1 MGRIKIPNRVHIR
14 NIASLIVNGKILL
27 LWINVLK
34 GETLGNKN
42 YIKKFEQTLPV
53 EEKPVEV
60 IKETPV
66 IEAEPELIIPEEN
79 VDITPVI
86 EKEDIKEEAKSKKPE
101 VKKSLIKGL
110 VRLVGNYSVMVR
122 TSDGRLLMVQGHTDA
137 KVGDTIEFEE

>member
-1 MGRIKIPNRVHIR
+1 M
-14 NIASLIVNGKILL
+14 
-27 LWINVLK
+27 
-34 GETLGNKN
+34 GNKN

-86 EKEDIKEEAKSKKPE
+86 EKEDIKEEAKSKESE
-101 VKKSLIKGL
+101 VKKSLTKGF

>member
-1 MGRIKIPNRVHIR
+1 M
-14 NIASLIVNGKILL
+14 
-27 LWINVLK
+27 
-34 GETLGNKN
+34 GNKN

-79 VDITPVI
+79 VDITTVI
-86 EKEDIKEEAKSKKPE
+86 EKEDIKEEAKSKEPE
-101 VKKSLIKGL
+101 VKKSLTKGL

-122 TSDGRLLMVQGHTDA
+122 TSNGRLLMVQGHTDA

>member
-1 MGRIKIPNRVHIR
+1 M
-14 NIASLIVNGKILL
+14 
-27 LWINVLK
+27 
-34 GETLGNKN
+34 GNKN

-66 IEAEPELIIPEEN
+66 IEAEPELIMPEEN

-101 VKKSLIKGL
+101 VKKSLTKGL

>member
-1 MGRIKIPNRVHIR
+1 M
-14 NIASLIVNGKILL
+14 
-27 LWINVLK
+27 
-34 GETLGNKN
+34 GNKN

-79 VDITPVI
+79 VDITSVI
-86 EKEDIKEEAKSKKPE
+86 EKEDIKEEAKSKEPE
-101 VKKSLIKGL
+101 VKKSLTKGL

>member
-1 MGRIKIPNRVHIR
+1 M
-14 NIASLIVNGKILL
+14 
-27 LWINVLK
+27 
-34 GETLGNKN
+34 GNKN

-101 VKKSLIKGL
+101 VKKSLTKGL

-137 KVGDTIEFEE
+137 KVGDTMEFEE

>member
-1 MGRIKIPNRVHIR
+1 M
-14 NIASLIVNGKILL
+14 
-27 LWINVLK
+27 
-34 GETLGNKN
+34 GNKN

-60 IKETPV
+60 IKEIPV

-86 EKEDIKEEAKSKKPE
+86 EKEDIKEEAKSKEPE
-101 VKKSLIKGL
+101 VKKSLTKGL

-137 KVGDTIEFEE
+137 KIGDTIEFEE

>member
-1 MGRIKIPNRVHIR
+1 M
-14 NIASLIVNGKILL
+14 
-27 LWINVLK
+27 
-34 GETLGNKN
+34 GNKN

-86 EKEDIKEEAKSKKPE
+86 EKEDIKEEAKSKKLE
-101 VKKSLIKGL
+101 VKKSLTKGL

>member
-1 MGRIKIPNRVHIR
+1 M
-14 NIASLIVNGKILL
+14 
-27 LWINVLK
+27 
-34 GETLGNKN
+34 GNKN

-86 EKEDIKEEAKSKKPE
+86 EKEDIKEEAKSKESE
-101 VKKSLIKGL
+101 VKKSLTKGL

>member
-1 MGRIKIPNRVHIR
+1 M
-14 NIASLIVNGKILL
+14 
-27 LWINVLK
+27 
-34 GETLGNKN
+34 GNKN

-86 EKEDIKEEAKSKKPE
+86 EKKDIKEEAKSKEPE
-101 VKKSLIKGL
+101 VKKSLTKGL

-137 KVGDTIEFEE
+137 KIGDTIEFEE

>member
-1 MGRIKIPNRVHIR
+1 M
-14 NIASLIVNGKILL
+14 
-27 LWINVLK
+27 
-34 GETLGNKN
+34 GNKN

-86 EKEDIKEEAKSKKPE
+86 EKEDIKEEAKSKEPE
-101 VKKSLIKGL
+101 VKKSLTKGL

-122 TSDGRLLMVQGHTDA
+122 TSDGRRLMVQGHTDA

>member
-1 MGRIKIPNRVHIR
+1 M
-14 NIASLIVNGKILL
+14 
-27 LWINVLK
+27 
-34 GETLGNKN
+34 GNKN

-86 EKEDIKEEAKSKKPE
+86 EKEDIKEEAKSKEPE
-101 VKKSLIKGL
+101 VKKSLNKGL

-137 KVGDTIEFEE
+137 KIGDTIEFEE

>member
-1 MGRIKIPNRVHIR
+1 M
-14 NIASLIVNGKILL
+14 
-27 LWINVLK
+27 
-34 GETLGNKN
+34 GNKN

-66 IEAEPELIIPEEN
+66 IEAEPELVIPEEN

-86 EKEDIKEEAKSKKPE
+86 EKEDIKEEAKSKKHE
-101 VKKSLIKGL
+101 VKKSLTKGL

>member
-1 MGRIKIPNRVHIR
+1 M
-14 NIASLIVNGKILL
+14 
-27 LWINVLK
+27 
-34 GETLGNKN
+34 GNKN
-42 YIKKFEQTLPV
+42 YIKNFEQTLPV

-86 EKEDIKEEAKSKKPE
+86 EKEDIKEEVKSKEPE
-101 VKKSLIKGL
+101 VKKSLTKGL

>member
-1 MGRIKIPNRVHIR
+1 M
-14 NIASLIVNGKILL
+14 
-27 LWINVLK
+27 
-34 GETLGNKN
+34 GNKN

-101 VKKSLIKGL
+101 VKKSLTKGL

>member
-1 MGRIKIPNRVHIR
+1 M
-14 NIASLIVNGKILL
+14 
-27 LWINVLK
+27 
-34 GETLGNKN
+34 GNKN

-86 EKEDIKEEAKSKKPE
+86 EKEDIKEEAKSKEPE
-101 VKKSLIKGL
+101 VKKSLTKGL

-137 KVGDTIEFEE
+137 KVGDTIEFEA

>member
-1 MGRIKIPNRVHIR
+1 M
-14 NIASLIVNGKILL
+14 
-27 LWINVLK
+27 
-34 GETLGNKN
+34 GNKN
-42 YIKKFEQTLPV
+42 YIKKIEQTLPV

-86 EKEDIKEEAKSKKPE
+86 EKEDIKEEAKSKELE
-101 VKKSLIKGL
+101 VKKSLTKGL

-137 KVGDTIEFEE
+137 KIGDTIEFEE

>member
-1 MGRIKIPNRVHIR
+1 M
-14 NIASLIVNGKILL
+14 
-27 LWINVLK
+27 
-34 GETLGNKN
+34 GNKN

-101 VKKSLIKGL
+101 VKKSLTKGL

-122 TSDGRLLMVQGHTDA
+122 TSDGRLLMVQGHTDV

>member
-1 MGRIKIPNRVHIR
+1 M
-14 NIASLIVNGKILL
+14 
-27 LWINVLK
+27 
-34 GETLGNKN
+34 GNKN

-101 VKKSLIKGL
+101 VKKSLTKGV

>member
-1 MGRIKIPNRVHIR
+1 M
-14 NIASLIVNGKILL
+14 A
-27 LWINVLK
+27 
-34 GETLGNKN
+34 NKN

-101 VKKSLIKGL
+101 VKKSLTKGL

>member
-1 MGRIKIPNRVHIR
+1 M
-14 NIASLIVNGKILL
+14 
-27 LWINVLK
+27 
-34 GETLGNKN
+34 GNKN
-42 YIKKFEQTLPV
+42 YIKNFEQTLPV

-60 IKETPV
+60 IKEFPV
-66 IEAEPELIIPEEN
+66 LDVVPELIIPEEN

-101 VKKSLIKGL
+101 VKKSLTKGL

>member
-1 MGRIKIPNRVHIR
+1 M
-14 NIASLIVNGKILL
+14 
-27 LWINVLK
+27 
-34 GETLGNKN
+34 GNKN
-42 YIKKFEQTLPV
+42 YIKNFEQTLPV

-60 IKETPV
+60 IKEIPV
-66 IEAEPELIIPEEN
+66 IDAEPELIIPEEN

-101 VKKSLIKGL
+101 VKKSLTKGV

>member
-1 MGRIKIPNRVHIR
+1 M
-14 NIASLIVNGKILL
+14 
-27 LWINVLK
+27 
-34 GETLGNKN
+34 GNKN

-86 EKEDIKEEAKSKKPE
+86 EKEDIKEEAKSKESE

>member
-1 MGRIKIPNRVHIR
+1 M
-14 NIASLIVNGKILL
+14 A
-27 LWINVLK
+27 
-34 GETLGNKN
+34 NKN

-101 VKKSLIKGL
+101 VKKSLTKGL

-137 KVGDTIEFEE
+137 KVGDAMEFEE

>member
-1 MGRIKIPNRVHIR
+1 M
-14 NIASLIVNGKILL
+14 
-27 LWINVLK
+27 
-34 GETLGNKN
+34 GNKN

-66 IEAEPELIIPEEN
+66 IE
-79 VDITPVI
+79 
-86 EKEDIKEEAKSKKPE
+86 KEDIKEEAKSKEPE
-101 VKKSLIKGL
+101 VKKSLTKGL
-110 VRLVGNYSVMVR
+110 VHLVGNYSVMVR

>member
-1 MGRIKIPNRVHIR
+1 M
-14 NIASLIVNGKILL
+14 S
-27 LWINVLK
+27 
-34 GETLGNKN
+34 NKS

-66 IEAEPELIIPEEN
+66 IEAEPELVIPEEN

-86 EKEDIKEEAKSKKPE
+86 EKEDIKEEAKSKEPE
-101 VKKSLIKGL
+101 VKKSLTKGL

>member
-1 MGRIKIPNRVHIR
+1 M
-14 NIASLIVNGKILL
+14 
-27 LWINVLK
+27 
-34 GETLGNKN
+34 GNKN

-86 EKEDIKEEAKSKKPE
+86 EKEDIKEEAKSKEPE
-101 VKKSLIKGL
+101 VKKSLTKGL

-122 TSDGRLLMVQGHTDA
+122 TSDGRLLMVHGHTDA

>member
-1 MGRIKIPNRVHIR
+1 M
-14 NIASLIVNGKILL
+14 
-27 LWINVLK
+27 
-34 GETLGNKN
+34 GNKN

-66 IEAEPELIIPEEN
+66 IEAEPELVIPEEN

-86 EKEDIKEEAKSKKPE
+86 EKEDIKEEDKSKEPE
-101 VKKSLIKGL
+101 VKKSLTKGL

>member
-1 MGRIKIPNRVHIR
+1 M
-14 NIASLIVNGKILL
+14 
-27 LWINVLK
+27 
-34 GETLGNKN
+34 GNKN

-86 EKEDIKEEAKSKKPE
+86 EKEDIKEEVKSKEPE
-101 VKKSLIKGL
+101 VKKSLTKGL

>member
-1 MGRIKIPNRVHIR
+1 M
-14 NIASLIVNGKILL
+14 
-27 LWINVLK
+27 
-34 GETLGNKN
+34 GNKN

-86 EKEDIKEEAKSKKPE
+86 EKEDIKEEAKSK
-101 VKKSLIKGL
+101 
-110 VRLVGNYSVMVR
+110 VR

>member
-1 MGRIKIPNRVHIR
+1 M
-14 NIASLIVNGKILL
+14 
-27 LWINVLK
+27 
-34 GETLGNKN
+34 GNKN

-101 VKKSLIKGL
+101 VKKSLTKGL

-137 KVGDTIEFEE
+137 KIGDTIEFEE

>member
-1 MGRIKIPNRVHIR
+1 M
-14 NIASLIVNGKILL
+14 A
-27 LWINVLK
+27 
-34 GETLGNKN
+34 NKN

-66 IEAEPELIIPEEN
+66 IEAEPELVIPEEN

-101 VKKSLIKGL
+101 VKKSLTKGL

>member
-1 MGRIKIPNRVHIR
+1 M
-14 NIASLIVNGKILL
+14 
-27 LWINVLK
+27 
-34 GETLGNKN
+34 GNKN
-42 YIKKFEQTLPV
+42 YIKNFEQTLPV

-60 IKETPV
+60 IKEIPV
-66 IEAEPELIIPEEN
+66 IDAEPELIIPEEN

-101 VKKSLIKGL
+101 VKKSLTKGL

>member
-1 MGRIKIPNRVHIR
+1 M
-14 NIASLIVNGKILL
+14 
-27 LWINVLK
+27 
-34 GETLGNKN
+34 GNKN

-101 VKKSLIKGL
+101 VKKSLTKGL
-110 VRLVGNYSVMVR
+110 VRLVGNYSIMVR

>member
-1 MGRIKIPNRVHIR
+1 M
-14 NIASLIVNGKILL
+14 
-27 LWINVLK
+27 
-34 GETLGNKN
+34 GNKN

-86 EKEDIKEEAKSKKPE
+86 EKEDIKEEAKSKEPE
-101 VKKSLIKGL
+101 VKKSLTRGL

>member
-1 MGRIKIPNRVHIR
+1 M
-14 NIASLIVNGKILL
+14 
-27 LWINVLK
+27 
-34 GETLGNKN
+34 GNKN

-86 EKEDIKEEAKSKKPE
+86 EKEDIKKEAKSKKPE
-101 VKKSLIKGL
+101 VKKSLTKGL

-137 KVGDTIEFEE
+137 KIGDTIEFEE

>member
-1 MGRIKIPNRVHIR
+1 M
-14 NIASLIVNGKILL
+14 A
-27 LWINVLK
+27 
-34 GETLGNKN
+34 NKN

-66 IEAEPELIIPEEN
+66 IEAEPELVIPEEN
-79 VDITPVI
+79 VGITPVI
-86 EKEDIKEEAKSKKPE
+86 EKEDIKEEAKNKEPE
-101 VKKSLIKGL
+101 VKKSLTKGL

>member
-1 MGRIKIPNRVHIR
+1 M
-14 NIASLIVNGKILL
+14 
-27 LWINVLK
+27 
-34 GETLGNKN
+34 GNKN

-60 IKETPV
+60 IKEIPV
-66 IEAEPELIIPEEN
+66 IDAEPELIIPEEN

-86 EKEDIKEEAKSKKPE
+86 EKEDIKEEAKSKEPE
-101 VKKSLIKGL
+101 VKKSLTKGL

>member
-1 MGRIKIPNRVHIR
+1 M
-14 NIASLIVNGKILL
+14 
-27 LWINVLK
+27 
-34 GETLGNKN
+34 GNKN

-86 EKEDIKEEAKSKKPE
+86 EKEDIKEEAKSKEPV
-101 VKKSLIKGL
+101 VKKSLTKGL